1 MDPCIPKGWK
11 GFTVTR
17 RFRGT
22 VYRITVRNPK
32 GVCKGVS
39 MLMVDGVAVAGNV
52 IPLGPAGR
60 TVEVAAD
67 LG

>member
-1 MDPCIPKGWK
+1 
-11 GFTVTR
+11 
-17 RFRGT
+17 
-22 VYRITVRNPK
+22 
-32 GVCKGVS
+32 